1 ERGRDERCRRN
12 RQPYADRGRE
22 KQDRTS
28 VTDRRY
34 DRLVTEPRQEID
46 VGEIADEDRHQPDR
60 AGARHHQ
67 YVAQQRARD
76 EYRPLG
82 GPDYGLD
89 ICHYSLSTR
98 ACRARAY
105 YAFKFCAAPSMQPP
119 TYRRQ
124 DNPIHRR
131 SARIAPAV
139 IP

>member
-28 VTDRRY
+28 VTNRRY

-46 VGEIADEDRHQPDR
+46 IGEIADEDRHQPDR

-89 ICHYSLSTR
+89 ICHYSLSAR

-105 YAFKFCAAPSMQPP
+105 YVFLNFAPRLECSRQRTVVEIIQFTADRHALRQP
-119 TYRRQ
+119 
-124 DNPIHRR
+124 
-131 SARIAPAV
+131 
-139 IP
+139 